1 MICHISTTCFAN
13 VVAQLGMKSTCYEN
27 VLTTGFPT
35 SDITLDLHPT
45 YHTSRIK
52 HRVVGSVN
60 SAKTGENEN
69 DEVCMA
75 NSSKEGGEG
84 RQLNEDKTEGG
95 KRDFGYDSGCKS
107 MNEHQTN
114 TVSQPDE
121 PVNVQTDSCN
131 ETVKASFEGCNDGR
145 VNDTSYV
152 NMAKSYQNM
161 VNNKLSHIPTKLND
175 DGNEVY
181 KRAKCIA
188 SRLGKPVIMDAMT
201 TKMCNQ
207 GIGRFEYAR
216 VLIEVDAKKGLHESI
231 NIQYC
236 DKEEKIIATKS
247 NKSKTQERSKGDT
260 EQRVQV
266 GDDFEI
272 VKNKRTGGVGL
283 KQQQKRADHNNMGN
297 NREEGDEVREESS
310 KIDCMTDVD
319 RYVLA
324 RQDPPLNVTS
334 KWTREMINYFKDKWS
349 EVYGSGN

>member
-1 MICHISTTCFAN
+1 
-13 VVAQLGMKSTCYEN
+13 
-27 VLTTGFPT
+27 
-35 SDITLDLHPT
+35 
-45 YHTSRIK
+45 
-52 HRVVGSVN
+52 
-60 SAKTGENEN
+60 
-69 DEVCMA
+69 
-75 NSSKEGGEG
+75 
-84 RQLNEDKTEGG
+84 
-95 KRDFGYDSGCKS
+95 

-175 DGNEVY
+175 DGNEVDVGNIWAKKNHDLEY

-207 GIGRFEYAR
+207 GIGRFGYAR

-236 DKEEKIIATKS
+236 DEEEKIIATKS

-297 NREEGDEVREESS
+297 NRV
-310 KIDCMTDVD
+310 
-319 RYVLA
+319 
-324 RQDPPLNVTS
+324 
-334 KWTREMINYFKDKWS
+334 
-349 EVYGSGN
+349 